1 MEKRRE
7 ISAVKP
13 NAAPKSDVDRVLKRL
28 EMLGVSGED
37 ALEGAG
43 YSRPTWFRFKKYET
57 SIGTVRAVEEWA
69 LKEEAKRKRPS
80 TPTSTEQQALMAEWL
95 ALGEQLLAS
104 DPARFHS
111 TLDGLR
117 DVLES
122 VKLQQRAFSKMFRA
136 TPDGDR

>member
-7 ISAVKP
+7 IPAQKP
-13 NAAPKSDVDRVLKRL
+13 NAAPKSDVDRVLKRI
-28 EMLGVSGED
+28 EQLGVSGED

-57 SIGTVRAVEEWA
+57 SVGTVRAVEEWA
-69 LKEEAKRKRPS
+69 VKEEGKRRKPS
-80 TPTSTEQQALMAEWL
+80 APTTTEQEALLAEW
-95 ALGEQLLAS
+95 AKLGEQLLAA

-122 VKLQQRAFSKMFRA
+122 VKLTQRAFSKMFRA
-136 TPDGDR
+136 TPDGER